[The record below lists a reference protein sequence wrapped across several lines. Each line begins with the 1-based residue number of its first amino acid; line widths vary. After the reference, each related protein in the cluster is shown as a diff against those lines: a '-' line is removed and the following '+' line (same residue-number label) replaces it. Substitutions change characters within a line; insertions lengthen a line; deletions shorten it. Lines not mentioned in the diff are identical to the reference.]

1 MRHLSVRTIDQIL
14 SRAMNQAGIEGNYS
28 PHSIRAT
35 FITTALKN
43 GASESEVQRAAGH
56 VSVQTT
62 LRYDRRAFGHDQS
75 ASFKASY

>member
-1 MRHLSVRTIDQIL
+1 MKKAR
-14 SRAMNQAGIEGNYS
+14 IEGRYS
-28 PHSIRAT
+28 PHSMRAA